1 MPRLTKR
8 LIDAAKPEGADY
20 FIWDEEIPGFGL
32 RVFATGKKSY
42 LVQYRKDGR
51 TRRVSFGRHGTMTP
65 EEARKKAR
73 EILVA
78 VGEGQNPAEEIRQN
92 RYAPTMEGLC
102 DRFIDEHARNRCKPD
117 TLEEYL
123 RSIKLH
129 IKPVFGRHKIKSV
142 SRADVAK
149 LHHEMRDRPYQANRV
164 LAILSKMF
172 NLAEVW
178 GLRPDGS
185 NPCRHVK
192 KYKETKR
199 ERYLTA
205 EELTRLGEVLVE
217 TEKEGSESPFAIAAF
232 RLLIL
237 TGCRMGEIQ
246 TLKWAYVRGNQLH
259 LPDSKTGAKRVYLGP
274 PALDVLAGLRRLEG
288 NEYVIAGKLPGQY
301 LTDLERPWRRIR
313 IRAKL
318 EDVRIHDLR
327 HSFASGAV
335 MMGESL
341 PMIGKLL
348 GHTQV
353 QTTARYAHLADD
365 PVQASASRISQ
376 HIASMM
382 NGKAG
387 QQVTPDDSEP
397 YEDVSSIT

>member
-8 LIDAAKPEGADY
+8 LVDTANAQETDY
-20 FIWDEEIPGFGL
+20 FLWDEEIPGFGL

-42 LVQYRKDGR
+42 LIQYRKDGR
-51 TRRVSFGRHGTMTP
+51 TRRVSIGRYGTITP

-73 EILVA
+73 ELLVG
-78 VGEGQNPAEEIRQN
+78 VGDGQNPAEEIRQN
-92 RYAPTMEGLC
+92 RYAPTIAGLC
-102 DRFIDEHARNRCKPD
+102 ERFLDEHVKGHCKPA
-117 TLEEYL
+117 THLEYSRLIELY
-123 RSIKLH
+123 
-129 IKPVFGRHKIKSV
+129 IKPAIGTHKVAAIT
-142 SRADVAK
+142 RADITR
-149 LHHEMRDRPYQANRV
+149 LHHDLRATPYQANR
-164 LAILSKMF
+164 AFAALSKMF

-205 EELTRLGEVLVE
+205 EELTRLGEVLAEVE
-217 TEKEGSESPFAIAAF
+217 RERSESASAIAAF

-237 TGCRMGEIQ
+237 TGCRRGEIQ
-246 TLKWAYVRGNQLH
+246 TLKWSYIQGNQLH

-274 PALDVLAGLRRLEG
+274 PALEVLAGVMRLE
-288 NEYVIAGKLPGQY
+288 NNDYVITGKLPGQY
-301 LTDLERPWRRIR
+301 LTDLEHPWRRIR

-327 HSFASGAV
+327 HSFASGAL

-348 GHTQV
+348 GHSQV

-365 PVQASASRISQ
+365 PVQAAASRISRG
-376 HIASMM
+376 IASLM

-387 QQVTPDDSEP
+387 QTVTPTDAAP
-397 YEDVSSIT
+397 YEDVSSNT